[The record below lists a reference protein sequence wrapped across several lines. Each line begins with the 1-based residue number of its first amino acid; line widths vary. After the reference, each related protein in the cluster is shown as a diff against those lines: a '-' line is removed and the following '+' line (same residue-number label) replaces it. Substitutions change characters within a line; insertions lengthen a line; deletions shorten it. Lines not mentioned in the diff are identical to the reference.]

1 MKASRQTIWQSLK
14 VTAFVFCALWWG
26 GLNCLASCIAD
37 EWAKAAETC
46 EHHCCALQRAA
57 AQNAETPGFNGSSAQ
72 TVDCCA
78 LQDLTALETSQ
89 PKHVAPALVTVAPK
103 IAAFLPIQV
112 YSRSSFSSLLLPD
125 KSTARL
131 MNCVWRI

>member
-26 GLNCLASCIAD
+26 GLNCLASCVVD
-37 EWAKAAETC
+37 EWAQAVESC

-57 AQNAETPGFNGSSAQ
+57 AQNDETPGFIAPSAQ

-78 LQDLTALETSQ
+78 LQDLNALETSQ

-103 IAAFLPIQV
+103 IAAFLPVQIG
-112 YSRSSFSSLLLPD
+112 SRSSFSSFPLPD

>member
-1 MKASRQTIWQSLK
+1 MGANRQTIWQSLK

-26 GLNCLASCIAD
+26 GLNCLASCVAD
-37 EWAKAAETC
+37 EWAKAAESC

-57 AQNAETPGFNGSSAQ
+57 AQNAETPGLSASSAQ
-72 TVDCCA
+72 AFDCCA
-78 LQDLTALETSQ
+78 LAELKALETSQ
-89 PKHVAPALVTVAPK
+89 PKHIAPALVTVTPK
-103 IAAFLPIQV
+103 FAAFLPIQIS
-112 YSRSSFSSLLLPD
+112 SRTPFSPFVLPD